1 MIDEEGRPKQ
11 DEKYY
16 TQELVESAIKELE
29 ERLKEEE
36 IKTDESYAIEIDD
49 LISEIAD
56 SHVPIYT
63 YDLLQYASNNFD
75 LLEQN
80 DLVNDQPDVISI
92 IQANIYEILTEELY
106 NYINEK
112 EKENE

>member
-1 MIDEEGRPKQ
+1 MEDK
-11 DEKYY
+11 KTYY
-16 TQELVESAIKELE
+16 TEDLVESAIEELE
-29 ERLKEEE
+29 ERLKWNKENEEE
-36 IKTDESYAIEIDD
+36 QDIDD
-49 LISEIAD
+49 LIPEIAD
-56 SHVPIYT
+56 NNKPIYT